1 MSIKSQREVCSEQ
14 CTVYS
19 VQCTAYSVQ
28 CTVYSIQ
35 CNLLI
40 NICTSDPL
48 LEVMEAFV
56 AGAGEGTDGVDT
68 VSPLATHCQPG
79 GQW

>member
-1 MSIKSQREVCSEQ
+1 MY
-14 CTVYS
+14 TG
-19 VQCTAYSVQ
+19 
-28 CTVYSIQ
+28 Q

-40 NICTSDPL
+40 NISTAYAL
-48 LEVMEAFV
+48 LEVMEAGV